1 MDRRQAKR
9 LQERRE
15 QIGRR
20 LRDARQAR
28 GLSQAQL
35 GRIVGCSKSHLSQ
48 VEGAT
53 GTYSFKIFLSVCDAL
68 EVDPSF
74 IFAGV
79 PVRDLGELY
88 LKFEKAISTAGAEVV
103 EFLLS
108 LEPHE
113 MQLLCERA
121 VEAVVYRRSLE
132 QGHVQPPAFAN
143 SGARQ
148 FRAG

>member
-20 LRDARQAR
+20 LRDARHAK

-48 VEGAT
+48 IEGAT

-79 PVRDLGELY
+79 PVRNLSDLY
-88 LKFEKAISTAGAEVV
+88 RKFEKAISTAGAEAI

-108 LEPHE
+108 LEPCE

-121 VEAVVYRRSLE
+121 VEAVLYQRSLE
-132 QGHVQPPAFAN
+132 QGHVRPPALAN
-143 SGARQ
+143 SPAR
-148 FRAG
+148 

>member
-74 IFAGV
+74 MFAGV
-79 PVRDLGELY
+79 PVRNLDELY
-88 LKFEKAISTAGAEVV
+88 RTLEKAISTVGAEAV

-113 MQLLCERA
+113 MQLVCERA
-121 VEAVVYRRSLE
+121 VEAVLYQRSRE
-132 QGHVQPPAFAN
+132 QGQVQPPTLAN
-143 SGARQ
+143 SGAR
-148 FRAG
+148 